1 MGKPVERQNHSL
13 SFFILAALIAICTG
27 WAFYE
32 EFLGRRPWKYY
43 QQHVFDLEKE
53 KASTDLDYYRR
64 QLDSGQIKV
73 VLDPSKPDQKT
84 TVAGA
89 EKQLAAIDQALAK
102 ERGEIEKIRSEL
114 KDAEIE
120 NSDAD
125 IKVKLLRSEDDGLF
139 YRFQNAE
146 HEEALANARSAKL
159 RAEGKSSE
167 AEAAH
172 RAAEEHRKVREEVER
187 ERAQKAEEIRNAEA
201 AAEKAARK
209 LAEIDGRL
217 KSKVGARDR
226 LKAAIDAAKDPVITA
241 KSTLEAAA
249 RKGSE
254 LTQYWLTSYDNSV
267 DRCQNCHALVDK
279 CGYSRPHEVLVALAA
294 PNAKPE
300 DVLAKY
306 CVNPDT
312 LASYQATAAEVC
324 ALEFDRPASEKGQI
338 AQGRCFA
345 GDERVRVSEFLHN
358 YCGPEAAPVRF
369 LHDKGVKAGCIAGPG
384 LQTLANYVE
393 DIGKRGA

>member
-64 QLDSGQIKV
+64 QLDSGELKV

-84 TVAGA
+84 TVAEA
-89 EKQLAAIDQALAK
+89 EKQLAAVDQALAK

-159 RAEGKSSE
+159 RAEGKSSG
-167 AEAAH
+167 
-172 RAAEEHRKVREEVER
+172 RKPRQPTAPRRSTARCAWRSSASVPTKRKRFETP
-187 ERAQKAEEIRNAEA
+187 KPPRN
-201 AAEKAARK
+201 R
-209 LAEIDGRL
+209 RRR
-217 KSKVGARDR
+217 SWRR
-226 LKAAIDAAKDPVITA
+226 
-241 KSTLEAAA
+241 ST
-249 RKGSE
+249 
-254 LTQYWLTSYDNSV
+254 V
-267 DRCQNCHALVDK
+267 D
-279 CGYSRPHEVLVALAA
+279 
-294 PNAKPE
+294 
-300 DVLAKY
+300 
-306 CVNPDT
+306 
-312 LASYQATAAEVC
+312 
-324 ALEFDRPASEKGQI
+324 
-338 AQGRCFA
+338 
-345 GDERVRVSEFLHN
+345 
-358 YCGPEAAPVRF
+358 
-369 LHDKGVKAGCIAGPG
+369 
-384 LQTLANYVE
+384 
-393 DIGKRGA
+393 